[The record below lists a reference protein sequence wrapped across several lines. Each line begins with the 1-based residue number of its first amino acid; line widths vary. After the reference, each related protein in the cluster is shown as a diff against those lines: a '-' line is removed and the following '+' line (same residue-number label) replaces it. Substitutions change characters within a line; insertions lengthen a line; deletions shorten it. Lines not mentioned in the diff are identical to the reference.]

1 MEDEGG
7 SVPANLP
14 EEIQAG
20 MTSEEALL
28 LLLRIR
34 VAEIDRHLAIFMER
48 DDEAGPHK
56 SRVALR
62 RLTTVLDGFRPL
74 FRRSLWR
81 PLRDEAKV
89 IFREIGRVRDA
100 QVLLAGLKDDRR
112 RAKLAAE
119 LIPLRDKVRRRL
131 RQRAAVAYTAAL
143 MRRLN
148 HGELLRA
155 KETGQALRARPV
167 EQLAAA
173 AMDDLF
179 LACRAF
185 GPDLSALSVTE
196 LHEFRKRMKSLRYMA
211 EFFAPLW
218 QLADMAS
225 LRRDLQDLQDA
236 LGTLNDQ
243 AYARRRGVALPADT
257 TVQAL
262 AEAQKLWSRL
272 ADTPAWWRGPGA

>member
-34 VAEIDRHLAIFMER
+34 VVEIDRHLAIFMER

-148 HGELLRA
+148 NGELLRA